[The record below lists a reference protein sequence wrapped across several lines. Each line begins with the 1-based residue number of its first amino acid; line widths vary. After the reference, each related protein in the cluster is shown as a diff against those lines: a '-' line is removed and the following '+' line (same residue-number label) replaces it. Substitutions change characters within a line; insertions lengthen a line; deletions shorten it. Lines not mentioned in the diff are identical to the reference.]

1 MKVLSQGIL
10 YAAALLT
17 FASVTY
23 GQTIDEIVVTAQK
36 REQNVQDVSVAV
48 TAFTGADIRE
58 LGIEKTFDLARHT
71 PGLNIKN
78 AIGDQNPIISIRGM
92 GLNDF
97 LPNNSPT
104 ASVYIDQVVVP
115 SHAMLGSQLFDIERI
130 EVLKGP
136 QGTLYGRNTVAGAIN
151 FISVAPSE
159 EFGGYVSADLGSYET
174 FQVEGAVGGS
184 LSDTVTARFSAL
196 YRNRG
201 EGYQFNRFLNEKHG
215 EQERFSARLQLLF
228 VPSDSAD
235 ILVNIH
241 IGTEDSESPFYEHN
255 GSLVPTG
262 APFGNI
268 GNFCAAALAGIQVSD
283 GSCVDFWGYFDP
295 DDDPHTGDWDAVF
308 GNIHDSDTAGIGIT
322 ANFDFGGFTLTSVT
336 GYDELD
342 RALAEDVDNSP
353 FASIDDLHEDD
364 ITAFSQEIRL
374 TSNNE
379 DSSFDWIL
387 GAFYSDDKLERHLTE
402 DVTDLDGFVIEAFT
416 EQNSESFALFAHGS
430 WSLSEKL
437 RLNAGLRFT
446 DETKDYTF
454 SRFDD
459 SVLIFSGTSDLD
471 DDDTSGELG
480 LEYRPNDD
488 ALLYAK
494 FSKGFKSG
502 NFNGSVGVRTPEQ
515 LIPTQAEEVFAYELG
530 YKGTLLDNRLRLNLS
545 AYLNQWDNFQN
556 RGVALING
564 QLFSSLVSAGD
575 GEITGLEVDLL
586 WVPADG
592 WEIALGGNFMD
603 TEVVRG
609 ALNPTTGVRVSEGNK
624 LQNSP
629 ETALNGRIQYGWS
642 MGNNLDVSLM
652 ADFNWQD
659 HVFFNVNNNPFHA
672 QDSYGLWGARATVAS
687 DDGKWE
693 IALWGRNLGD
703 EDYRVE
709 VFDIFALGS
718 SLFIYGE
725 PRTGGI
731 SFIYNFQ

>member
-1 MKVLSQGIL
+1 MKLLSQGIM
-10 YAAALLT
+10 YAAALTIL
-17 FASVTY
+17 ASVTH
-23 GQTIDEIVVTAQK
+23 GQVLDEIVVTAQK
-36 REQNVQDVSVAV
+36 REQNLQDVSVAV
-48 TAFTGADIRE
+48 TAFSGDDIRE
-58 LGIEKTFDLARHT
+58 LGIERTVDLARHT
-71 PGLNIKN
+71 PGLNIKS
-78 AIGDQNPIISIRGM
+78 AIGDQNPVISIRGM

-97 LPNNSPT
+97 LSNNSPT

-136 QGTLYGRNTVAGAIN
+136 QGTLYGRNTTAGAIN

-159 EFGGYVSADLGSYET
+159 EFEAFVSADFSEYET
-174 FQVEGAVGGS
+174 FQVEGAIGGS

-228 VPSDSAD
+228 APSDSFD

-241 IGTEDSESPFYEHN
+241 AGTEDSDSPFYEHN
-255 GSLVPTG
+255 GSLVPEG
-262 APFGNI
+262 APFDNI
-268 GNFCAAALAGIQVSD
+268 AVFCDAALAGNQVSD

-295 DDDPHTGDWDAVF
+295 DEDPHEGDWDAVF
-308 GNIHDSDTAGIGIT
+308 GNIHKSDTAGIGIT
-322 ANFDFGGFTLTSVT
+322 ANFDFGGFILTSVT
-336 GYDELD
+336 GYDTLD
-342 RALAEDVDNSP
+342 RVLAEDVDNSP

-364 ITAFSQEIRL
+364 ITAFSQEFRL
-374 TSNNE
+374 TSTNE
-379 DSSFDWIL
+379 DASFDWIL
-387 GAFYSDDKLERHLTE
+387 GAFYSDDKLLRDLTE
-402 DVTDLDGFVIEAFT
+402 DVTDLDGFVINGFF
-416 EQNSESFALFAHGS
+416 EQNSQSTALFAHGS
-430 WSLSEKL
+430 FTVSEKL

-446 DETKDYTF
+446 NETKDFTM

-459 SVLIFSGTSDLD
+459 SLFVFGGTSDLD
-471 DDDTSGELG
+471 DNDTSGELG

-488 ALLYAK
+488 TLLYGK
-494 FSKGFKSG
+494 LSKGYKSG
-502 NFNGSVGVRTPEQ
+502 NFNGSVGVRSQLQ
-515 LIPTQAEEVFAYELG
+515 LIPTDAEEVFAYELG

-545 AYLNQWDNFQN
+545 AYFNQWDNFQN
-556 RGVALING
+556 RGVHRIDG
-564 QLFSSLVSAGD
+564 QLVSSLVSAGD
-575 GEITGLEVDLL
+575 AEILGLEVDLL

-592 WEIALGGNFMD
+592 WEIALGANLMG

-609 ALNPTTGVRVSEGNK
+609 AENPTSGVRVSEGNR

-629 ETALNGRIQYGWS
+629 ETAINGRFGYSWPT
-642 MGNNLDVSLM
+642 GNDLVVALM

-659 HVFFNVNNNPFHA
+659 NVFFNVDNNPFHA
-672 QDSYGLWGARATVAS
+672 QDSYSLWGARATLGT

-693 IALWGRNLGD
+693 VALWARNLGD

-709 VFDIFALGS
+709 VFDIFVLGS

-725 PRTGGI
+725 PRTSGI
-731 SFIYNFQ
+731 TLRYNF